1 MASNQIEQTID
12 SIYEFIEG
20 CKEQTFSSSKI
31 IVPKDEL
38 YDLLDELRLKTP
50 DVIKRYQK
58 IIANRDT
65 IIAQAEERAEQIIE
79 EAKAKAKQLVSE
91 HEIMQQ
97 AYERAHE
104 LVSSAGAEADE
115 MMANANADADS
126 IRTGALN
133 YANDIMANME
143 AILADSYETTRT
155 QAENLIAVLK
165 ENYEVVSQNHSEL
178 NLQLHPDEVASAF
191 DAPINTVTDEPEE
204 EPEDEEEPIE
214 EEEEFDFDE
223 DTFLDNIDE

>member
-1 MASNQIEQTID
+1 MATNQIEQTID
-12 SIYEFIEG
+12 SIYEFVES
-20 CKEQTFSSSKI
+20 CKGTTFSSNKVV
-31 IVPKDEL
+31 VPKDEL

-104 LVSSAGAEADE
+104 LVSTAGAEADE
-115 MMANANADADS
+115 MMTNANNDADS

-143 AILADSYETTRT
+143 AILADAYETTRT
-155 QAENLIAVLK
+155 QAEALIAGLK

-191 DAPINTVTDEPEE
+191 DAPINTVVDVAEE
-204 EPEDEEEPIE
+204 DDVEEPIDD
-214 EEEEFDFDE
+214 EEEFDFDE
-223 DTFLDNIDE
+223 DTFLENIDE